1 MAQTMS
7 LSAGSRPAR
16 KTAIPNSVFAMLIFV
31 TTEIMFFFALVSSHT
46 VIKSTAGVWSPPEA
60 VRLPIL
66 TTGFNT
72 LVLLSSGVLLYLAGR
87 NFGKEKARTLFAL
100 AIVTGL
106 FFVTLQGY
114 EWVQLIRYGLTM
126 TSGVFGA
133 TFFLLVGSHGLHA
146 ASGVLAM
153 MIVYRLMGQGRIN
166 SDHFKA
172 LQIFWFFIVLI
183 WPLFYGLVY
192 F

>member
-7 LSAGSRPAR
+7 LPAGSRPSR
-16 KTAIPNSVFAMLIFV
+16 KPTIPNSVFAMLIFV

-46 VIKSTAGVWSPPEA
+46 VIKSASGVWSPPEA

-66 TTGFNT
+66 ATGFNT
-72 LVLLSSGVLLYLAGR
+72 LVLLSSGVFLFLAGR

-100 AIVTGL
+100 SIVTGL
-106 FFVTLQGY
+106 FFVCLQGY
-114 EWVQLIRYGLTM
+114 EWIQLIKYGLTM

-153 MIVYRLMGQGRIN
+153 MIVYRLMGRGRIN
-166 SDHFKA
+166 RDHFKA
-172 LQIFWFFIVLI
+172 LQIFWYFIVLI